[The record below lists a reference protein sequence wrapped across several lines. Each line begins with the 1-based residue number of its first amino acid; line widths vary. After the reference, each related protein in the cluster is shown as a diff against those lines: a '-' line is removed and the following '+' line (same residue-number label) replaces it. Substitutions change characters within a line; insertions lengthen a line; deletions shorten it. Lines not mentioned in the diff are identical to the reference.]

1 MDSLFCFSTDSKFKS
16 QISTWVREE
25 NICYTTDTFSA
36 LQRKLNAAEEAILLM
51 DLRSF
56 GNPQKK
62 THFFNKLSLSH
73 VGILITISAD
83 SGAEAVPAGFPGRTI
98 HLQQKEIGHLKILLK
113 YLLRARVVST
123 ARGANRFIV
132 KSELMLGLISEIKPV
147 VNSNVHVFLTG
158 ETGSGKTELAKYIHY
173 NSKRRMSP
181 FMHIN
186 CAAIPETLLEAEL
199 FGYKKGAFTG
209 AERDVIGKFRAAGS
223 GTILLDE
230 IGEISHFLQAKLL
243 RVLDD
248 KEYYPVGGTEVEK
261 VEARIIA
268 ATNTDIAAAVRE
280 KKFRRDLYYRLNT
293 IEINLPPLRRRQE
306 AIAELFDHFIQEFSK
321 INKLPAPEIHY
332 FVYEALKNYNW
343 PGNIRELQNLA
354 EFFVHKQKR
363 LIDMDSL
370 PEHIRENPGNII
382 IRDAREFYTLD
393 TVKKKYAKYIY
404 KLCDYK
410 KIQTAKIL
418 KIDLKTLNRLLST

>member
-1 MDSLFCFSTDSKFKS
+1 MDSFFCFSTDSKLKS

-25 NICYTTDTFSA
+25 NTCYSTDTFSA
-36 LQRKLNAAEEAILLM
+36 LQRKLKAAEEAILVL

-56 GNPQKK
+56 GNVQKK
-62 THFFNKLSLSH
+62 THFFHKLFLSH
-73 VGILITISAD
+73 VGTLITISAD
-83 SGAEAVPAGFPGRTI
+83 SGAEAVTAGFPGLTI

-113 YLLRARVVST
+113 YLLPARVVST
-123 ARGANRFIV
+123 AQAPRFIV
-132 KSELMLGLISEIKPV
+132 KSELMLGLISDIEPV
-147 VNSNVHVFLTG
+147 VNSDVHIFLTG
-158 ETGSGKTELAKYIHY
+158 ETGSGKTELAKYIHH
-173 NSKRRMSP
+173 NSKRRLSP

-209 AERDVIGKFRAAGS
+209 AEKDVIGKFRAAGS

-230 IGEISHFLQAKLL
+230 IGEISRFLQAKLL

-248 KEYYPVGGTEVEK
+248 KEYYPVGGTKVEK
-261 VEARIIA
+261 VKARIIA
-268 ATNTDIAAAVRE
+268 ATNTDIVAAVRE

-306 AIAELFDHFIQEFSK
+306 AIPELFDHFVQEFSR
-321 INKLPAPEIHY
+321 INELPAPEIHY

-354 EFFVHKQKR
+354 EFIVHKRNR
-363 LIDMDSL
+363 LIDMDTL
-370 PEHIRENPGNII
+370 PEHIRENPKNII

-410 KIQTAKIL
+410 KIKTAKIL
-418 KIDLKTLNRLLST
+418 KIDVKTLNRLLAR